1 MVTVA
6 SKAASRKDFLE
17 FMFGSMFG
25 SMFVAMVFAD
35 RGFMNQEVMDWGFC
49 FCFQKLF
56 PEVRTPHFLGNL
68 LHRPCQCLAGL
79 KTRSSRLVSC
89 GFARVTRR

>member
-1 MVTVA
+1 VVTVA
-6 SKAASRKDFLE
+6 SKAAIRKDFLE
-17 FMFGSMFG
+17 FMFGI
-25 SMFVAMVFAD
+25 MFVAMVFAD
-35 RGFMNQEVMDWGFC
+35 RGFMDWGVMDWGFC

-56 PEVRTPHFLGNL
+56 PEARTPLFLGNL
-68 LHRPCQCLAGL
+68 SHRPCQCLAGL

>member
-1 MVTVA
+1 
-6 SKAASRKDFLE
+6 
-17 FMFGSMFG
+17 MFGSMLG

-56 PEVRTPHFLGNL
+56 PEVRTPLFLGNL
-68 LHRPCQCLAGL
+68 
-79 KTRSSRLVSC
+79 
-89 GFARVTRR
+89 

>member
-17 FMFGSMFG
+17 FMFGI
-25 SMFVAMVFAD
+25 MFVAMVFAD
-35 RGFMNQEVMDWGFC
+35 RGFMDWGVMDWGFC

-56 PEVRTPHFLGNL
+56 PEARTPLFLGNL

-79 KTRSSRLVSC
+79 KTRSSRLVSSS
-89 GFARVTRR
+89 FAGVTIR